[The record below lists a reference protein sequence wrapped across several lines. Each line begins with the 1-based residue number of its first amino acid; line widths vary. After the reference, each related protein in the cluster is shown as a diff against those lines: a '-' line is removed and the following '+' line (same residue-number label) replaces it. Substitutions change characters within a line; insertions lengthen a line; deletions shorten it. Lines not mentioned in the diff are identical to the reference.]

1 MIYWNI
7 FGSHHMFGPHGS
19 AEKVAFDLW
28 KKSLWILCM
37 DVGGHHL
44 YKETDIWWTLPL
56 RVCSGAGFA
65 YPVSLKPDTIK
76 TLDYHQVGD
85 LHPNLQIIF
94 FRLFSG
100 IIFLNQKKLRG
111 EVIFFLETKTCFPPT
126 CVFFISFYYLCVG
139 LSSSV
144 STVSGMCICN
154 LLRIFRA
161 GNIYYISL

>member
-65 YPVSLKPDTIK
+65 YPVSLQPDTIK
-76 TLDYHQVGD
+76 PLDYHQVGD
-85 LHPNLQIIF
+85 SHPNLQIIF

-111 EVIFFLETKTCFPPT
+111 EVIIFSRRKPVSRQPAFFLFL
-126 CVFFISFYYLCVG
+126 FI
-139 LSSSV
+139 
-144 STVSGMCICN
+144 
-154 LLRIFRA
+154 
-161 GNIYYISL
+161 IYV